1 MTSIWPWYVRFSFQ
15 VLACTV
21 KFVLS
26 ITWFLLYI
34 NENDKIDLYIHPLR
48 FFRFLPRLLPNKV
61 ADRVVTALRC
71 NEKLVII
78 PGYIRFLVATKW
90 FFPWSSVVM
99 FVQNLFKNTTN
110 TPNITSRK
118 KKKNYSKN

>member
-1 MTSIWPWYVRFSFQ
+1 MTVICP
-15 VLACTV
+15 
-21 KFVLS
+21 
-26 ITWFLLYI
+26 
-34 NENDKIDLYIHPLR
+34 
-48 FFRFLPRLLPNKV
+48 FFISSTGMYSEVCPKFLPRLLPNKV

-118 KKKNYSKN
+118 KKKITPRTKDPDT